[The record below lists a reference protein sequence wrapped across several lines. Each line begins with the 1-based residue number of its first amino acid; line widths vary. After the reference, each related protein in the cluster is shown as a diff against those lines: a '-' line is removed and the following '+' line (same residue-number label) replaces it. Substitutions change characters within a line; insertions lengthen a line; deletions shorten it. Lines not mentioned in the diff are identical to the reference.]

1 MKIPK
6 LSIIVPIYNE
16 ENHIKSCL
24 DSLNAQ
30 TMRDFEIILVNDG
43 SSDNSEQIILEYIKA
58 NQERDIIYLKK
69 DNGGLS
75 DARNYGVKYAKGKYI
90 SFIDA
95 DDYIK
100 EDLYKNLEKYMD
112 QEIDLI
118 KFKMQTVNEDGKIIE
133 KISGPVFDE
142 CSGEEA
148 YEKLCTLDK
157 FMDPACIY
165 LYKSEFFIENNFKYE
180 LGTYHE
186 DFGLTSLIII
196 KAKSF
201 VSTDEYGYYYLQ
213 TNNSITRNDDNEK
226 RIKKANDVLKHY
238 DNMLNKIEDFQI
250 NKKTRDLV
258 KRYYTNT
265 VILKARELIGEKQEF
280 NRYIKEIKRRKL
292 YKNIKP
298 YDVKQFIKRIILK
311 TNIKLYLKIKS

>member
-6 LSIIVPIYNE
+6 LSIIVPVYNE
-16 ENHIKSCL
+16 EKHIKSCL
-24 DSLNAQ
+24 DSLNEQ
-30 TMRDFEIILVNDG
+30 TMKGFEIIVVNDG
-43 SSDNSEQIILEYIKA
+43 SSDNTEQIILEYIKEHSET
-58 NQERDIIYLKK
+58 NIIYLKK
-69 DNGGLS
+69 ENGGLS
-75 DARNYGVKYAKGKYI
+75 SARNYGVTYAKGKYI
-90 SFIDA
+90 SFIDS

-100 EDLYKNLEKYMD
+100 KDLYKNLEKYMD
-112 QEIDLI
+112 KEIDLI

-142 CSGEEA
+142 CSGEEG

-165 LYKSEFFIENNFKYE
+165 LYKREFFIENNFKYE
-180 LGTYHE
+180 LAAYHE

-213 TNNSITRNDDNEK
+213 TNNSITRNDNKDR

-238 DNMLNKIEDFQI
+238 DNMIDEIQTI
-250 NKKTRDLV
+250 QVSEKTKDLI

-265 VILKARELIGEKQEF
+265 VILKARELTDEKQEF
-280 NRYIKEIKRRKL
+280 YTYIKEIKRRKM

-298 YDVKQFIKRIILK
+298 YDIKQFIKRMILK
-311 TNIKLYLKIKS
+311 INIKLYLKIKS